1 MPRRR
6 AVNSDEL
13 APVRPLMSVQAREE
27 QIAGYALDC
36 AERQIREGTASPS
49 VLVHFLR
56 ATSTKEALERQLLEQ
71 QNELLRVKRES
82 AELQMQ
88 SESKYNEALQAFRGY
103 SGTSEEPEFFP
114 EGGYFIP

>member
-6 AVNSDEL
+6 SSNLSETG
-13 APVRPLMSVQAREE
+13 PVRPMMSVQAREA

-36 AERQIREGTASPS
+36 AEQQIRNGTASPS

-71 QNELLRVKRES
+71 QNEMMQVKT
-82 AELQMQ
+82 
-88 SESKYNEALQAFRGY
+88 EALRIQTNVDAKYEEALKAFKGY
-103 SGTSEEPEFFP
+103 SGVSEEPQFIP
-114 EGGYFIP
+114 EGGFFVP

>member
-6 AVNSDEL
+6 GVSSDDL
-13 APVRPLMSVQAREE
+13 PPVRPLMSVQAREE

-71 QNELLRVKRES
+71 QNEMLKMKTEV
-82 AELQMQ
+82 MQ
-88 SESKYNEALQAFRGY
+88 AQVSIQGKYDEALEAFRGY
-103 SGTSEEPEFFP
+103 SGVSEQPEFIP
-114 EGGYFIP
+114 EGGFFVT